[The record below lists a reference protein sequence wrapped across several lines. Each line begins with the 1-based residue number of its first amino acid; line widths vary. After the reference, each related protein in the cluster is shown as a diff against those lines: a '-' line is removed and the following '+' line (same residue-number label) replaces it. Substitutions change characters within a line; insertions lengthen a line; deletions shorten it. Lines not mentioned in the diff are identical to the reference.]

1 MLCCDRISDIS
12 EGIDINKAVHQKSD
26 ILRYL
31 HFTDKRFKFQPN
43 FCDGCHDVLMMSIN
57 LNDIAIRNIRGV
69 NYCRVINGI
78 SKSEA
83 VNLLQN
89 ADLTEEKGVL

>member
-1 MLCCDRISDIS
+1 
-12 EGIDINKAVHQKSD
+12 
-26 ILRYL
+26 
-31 HFTDKRFKFQPN
+31 
-43 FCDGCHDVLMMSIN
+43 MMSIN

-89 ADLTEEKGVL
+89 ADLPEENGVL